1 MEIIEILHFSN
12 FSSIGEMVRLHGES
26 ILGNPSNKE
35 RDKKISSLQS
45 AVFTSAITV
54 FRNKRKCLKNMRKR
68 KKHCHIE
75 KLSKKRAMLN

>member
-35 RDKKISSLQS
+35 RD
-45 AVFTSAITV
+45 
-54 FRNKRKCLKNMRKR
+54 RKS
-68 KKHCHIE
+68 HPY
-75 KLSKKRAMLN
+75 RARFSRQL